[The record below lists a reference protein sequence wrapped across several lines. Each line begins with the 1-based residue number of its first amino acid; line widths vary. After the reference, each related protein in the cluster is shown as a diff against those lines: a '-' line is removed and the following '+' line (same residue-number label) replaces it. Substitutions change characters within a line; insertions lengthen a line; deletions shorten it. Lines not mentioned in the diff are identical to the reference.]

1 MTSNLE
7 TWSLRD
13 KSRQKQRNKNL
24 QEKKAK
30 QELEPKREKPK
41 STLKSATTVNRK
53 KTAQQRRAVQ
63 TVEDEEELTRDYRLL
78 KKLKKGAIDENEFA
92 MLTGTEDLWNILGV
106 RTVLSSLRCV
116 L

>member
-1 MTSNLE
+1 MISNLE

-30 QELEPKREKPK
+30 QELEPKRQKPK
-41 STLKSATTVNRK
+41 MSLKNATAVNRK

-63 TVEDEEELTRDYRLL
+63 TAEDDDELTRDYRLL

-92 MLTGTEDLWNILGV
+92 MLTGTEDLWNI
-106 RTVLSSLRCV
+106 
-116 L
+116 